1 MKYLHLIWAE
11 LFRRKTRT
19 ILTLLSILAAFL
31 LFGLLNGV
39 RESFNEAGKSAAGAE
54 RLQVGSRLSF
64 IQALPMALNQRIAQV
79 EGVDA
84 VTYANW
90 FGGAYQDPRNQLFT
104 FAVAPNYLDL
114 YPEVE
119 VDPKQREAFANTR
132 TGVLVGHTLMQ
143 RFGWKVG
150 QKIPLQSTIFPNRDG
165 SKNWDFDIV
174 GTMRSTDPKNAW
186 YDQMLLLQWKYFDES
201 TPYNQGQAGWY
212 VVRVDD
218 PANADR
224 VAKAIDA
231 LSANSANETKT
242 MTEQAATQSWMKQ
255 MADIGLIVTS
265 IMGAVF
271 FTLLLLR
278 QHHGPGGARAD
289 PRTGGAQDHRLQ
301 GWQRTRAGAGRI
313 DPAAADRRRAGSR
326 AGSGDRADSRREVG
340 RHVQR
345 DDQRRHLAARP
356 GDDGRDR
363 AAGRRPARN
372 AGDAP
377 EHRRRAG
384 GTMNA
389 EARGAVAF
397 APFEKGGH
405 GGFAF
410 HLMKI
415 KSKSPSVPLLRRGKK
430 SLSALLPRR
439 GRKSMFVRLDLSRES
454 LP

>member
-114 YPEVE
+114 YPEVA

-271 FTLLLLR
+271 FTLLLLTGNTMAQAVR
-278 QHHGPGGARAD
+278 ERIPELAVLKTIGFKDGSVLGLVLAESILLLLIGGVLGLGLAAVIAPILGEKSGGMFNATISADIWLLGLATMVAIGLLVGALPAMRAM
-289 PRTGGAQDHRLQ
+289 RLNIVD
-301 GWQRTRAGAGRI
+301 ALAGR
-313 DPAAADRRRAGSR
+313 
-326 AGSGDRADSRREVG
+326 
-340 RHVQR
+340 
-345 DDQRRHLAARP
+345 
-356 GDDGRDR
+356 
-363 AAGRRPARN
+363 
-372 AGDAP
+372 
-377 EHRRRAG
+377 
-384 GTMNA
+384 
-389 EARGAVAF
+389 
-397 APFEKGGH
+397 
-405 GGFAF
+405 
-410 HLMKI
+410 
-415 KSKSPSVPLLRRGKK
+415 
-430 SLSALLPRR
+430 
-439 GRKSMFVRLDLSRES
+439 
-454 LP
+454 